1 MEFDPVF
8 LSRLQF
14 AFVVA
19 FHILLPAFTIGLAA
33 FIVVLEG
40 LYLFKRDETYLRLSL
55 FWTKIFAVSFGM
67 GVVSGIVM
75 PFQFGTNWSTFAD
88 ATADVTAPLLAYE
101 GLIAFFLESG
111 FLGVMLFGRKLVPQ
125 WAHFFASV
133 MVATGTLISAFW
145 ILVVNSWMQTPAGYE
160 IVDGRFLPADWLAVI
175 FNPSF
180 PYRFAH
186 TVTAFMVTTGFVVVG
201 VAAYYLRHGRHV
213 VEARTMM
220 SMTFWLL
227 SLSVP
232 LQLVLGDSHGLNT
245 LAHQPVKIAAME
257 GLWNTESR
265 APMVVFAI
273 PDQAAETNRFEIEVP
288 ALASLYLTHDIDG
301 VVKGL
306 KDFPRDDRPPVVPV
320 FVAFR
325 IMVGI
330 GVLMLVVVAWSWWLR
345 ARRRLF
351 DSRLFLTVC
360 QAMIPLGF
368 IAVIAGWVVTEVGRQ
383 PWVVFGLLR
392 TRDAVSPSLSGGD
405 VVISLLLYLAVY
417 AVVFGAGLFYLVR
430 LVRAGPPTEIEAH
443 APALKHR
450 PARPL
455 SAADVEA

>member
-1 MEFDPVF
+1 MELDPVF

-40 LYLFKRDETYLRLSL
+40 LYLVKRDETYLRLSL
-55 FWTKIFAVSFGM
+55 FWIKIFAVSFGM

-88 ATADVTAPLLAYE
+88 ATADVAAPLLAYE

-145 ILVVNSWMQTPAGYE
+145 ILAVNSWMQTPAGYE
-160 IVDGRFLPADWLAVI
+160 IVDGRFLPADWVAVI

-213 VEARTMM
+213 AEARTMM

-245 LAHQPVKIAAME
+245 LTHQPVKIAAME
-257 GLWNTESR
+257 GLWNTEAR

-273 PDQAAETNRFEIEVP
+273 PDEAAETNRYEMAVP
-288 ALASLYLTHDIDG
+288 GLASLYLTHDIDG
-301 VVKGL
+301 VVQGL
-306 KDFPRDDRPPVVPV
+306 KQFPREDRPPVIPV
-320 FVAFR
+320 FFAFR

-330 GVLMLVVVAWSWWLR
+330 GVLMLGVVAWSWWLR

-351 DSRLFLTVC
+351 DSRPFLAVC

-368 IAVIAGWVVTEVGRQ
+368 VAVIAGWVVTEVGRQ

-392 TRDAVSPSLSGGD
+392 TRDAVSPSLTGGD
-405 VVISLLLYLAVY
+405 VVISLLLYMAVY
-417 AVVFGAGLFYLVR
+417 GVVFGAGLFYLVR
-430 LVRAGPPTEIEAH
+430 LVRAGPPAELEAH
-443 APALKHR
+443 EPALKHR

-455 SAADVEA
+455 SAADVDA